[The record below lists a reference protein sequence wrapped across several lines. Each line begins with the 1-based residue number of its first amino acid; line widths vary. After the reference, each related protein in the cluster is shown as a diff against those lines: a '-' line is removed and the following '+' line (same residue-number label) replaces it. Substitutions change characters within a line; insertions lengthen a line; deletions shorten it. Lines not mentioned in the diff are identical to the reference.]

1 MVVFG
6 AYILYSSWEANVVGL
21 MLFTCCCWASFL
33 RSTSHVVNLYFCF
46 LFWEQLDY
54 YVCRGGTV
62 CLPEARYM
70 LYRPFTP
77 CSHLYVFRNLSLLRS
92 RTDSM

>member
-46 LFWEQLDY
+46 LFGSSLTTMCVEEAQ
-54 YVCRGGTV
+54 CV
-62 CLPEARYM
+62 CLR
-70 LYRPFTP
+70 LVTCFTGH
-77 CSHLYVFRNLSLLRS
+77 SHHVATCMFSG
-92 RTDSM
+92 T